1 MESRM
6 SLRSGLKCGAAFLI
20 TLGLLTP
27 GVSLAQTAKTAS
39 ATGSSGVEEVTVAGI
54 RHSIEDAIENKR
66 QSAVIMDNISAE
78 DIGKLPDQN
87 VAETLS
93 RIPGVQISRV
103 EGQGGAVSVRGIN
116 LNKLQLNGNNFVG
129 TAANGDANLTDFA
142 PELLAGVEVIKA
154 PSADLTE
161 GWLGGIIN
169 LRTKRPLDF
178 TDPVY
183 SARAEMSYADK
194 ARKGGFKLFGFG
206 TQNFF
211 NDQLGVLLGAT
222 YSQSSGRSDQFTTGG
237 WTRSVNATD
246 VNGDGVKDTFIMPLR
261 LQQFVDN
268 FTDKRLGLN
277 GTAQWR
283 PMDTLTVTLD
293 GLYSQRDVY
302 RPLTAAQ
309 AVLSPANVTNGIILT
324 DGTLAKATFGGVTFR
339 PLIYNE
345 GQASN
350 SDALALNVAYVD
362 GPWSAHFNASQSQ
375 GNALGQDGLSGTSTA
390 PGNAN
395 VLVAR
400 QLNPA
405 NTVSANYQLG
415 RNNASPDYNFT
426 SNYNMFDPAQYEVFA
441 TFDANYPIKNR
452 GRDYAFDVRYET
464 NWGPLKAI
472 KIGARLEN
480 TRVLSAQANATY
492 PALNLYDP
500 TPATSLRVPEV
511 SGINSGP
518 VIQDFMDG
526 QSGNF
531 PRALLSG
538 TPQPDV
544 WRAFLHATAPDLSSV
559 ASLGSI
565 NQVNQQA
572 LAGFIKFEFGGDLFG
587 IPYTGDAGLRD
598 VDVHRGSSGYSIIG
612 GTQAVPTS
620 VSRHFNDPLP
630 NANLILKP
638 TDDFD
643 IRLSMAKVTA
653 RPPLNTTGV
662 GVSLAPVTNT
672 GSAGNPDLKP
682 YAATQYDLSAEWY
695 FTRTT
700 MVSVALFKKDVS
712 AFTRIIQIAENHP
725 EAPNNTNGQTLYL
738 VNRPVNGADGEVGGF
753 EFNLQQDLD
762 FLPFPFDGLG
772 IGFNYTRADS
782 RTPNIDE
789 LTGAYLPLPF
799 SSKHSAN
806 ATLFYEKGP
815 VSWRAT
821 WNYRSPY
828 LLAQQGAASGG
839 SLFADS
845 HGQVDLSAGY
855 QITDD
860 YRITFEA
867 VNIGKDMN
875 SYYVSNKNRINNAW
889 QDDTRLYLG
898 LAANF

>member
-1 MESRM
+1 MNSRM
-6 SLRSGLKCGAAFLI
+6 SLRSGLKCGAALLVA
-20 TLGLLTP
+20 LGLLTP
-27 GVSLAQTAKTAS
+27 GISLAQTAKAAPAAAS
-39 ATGSSGVEEVTVAGI
+39 GGLEEVTVSGI

-66 QSAVIMDNISAE
+66 QSTVIMDNISAE

-103 EGQGGAVSVRGIN
+103 EGQGGAVSIRGIN

-129 TAANGDANLTDFA
+129 TAANGDANLSDFA
-142 PELLAGVEVIKA
+142 PELLAGIEVIKA

-178 TDPVY
+178 ANPVY

-211 NDQLGVLLGAT
+211 NDEFGVLLGAS

-237 WTRSVNATD
+237 WTRSVNTTD
-246 VNGDGVKDTFIMPLR
+246 VNGDGIKDTFFMPLR
-261 LQQFVDN
+261 LQQFADN
-268 FTDKRLGLN
+268 FTDKRFELN

-283 PMDTLTVTLD
+283 PTDSLTVTLD

-309 AVLSPANVTNGIILT
+309 AVLTPTNVTNGVILS

-350 SDALALNVAYVD
+350 SDALAVNVAYVN
-362 GPWSAHFNASQSQ
+362 GPWTAHFNASQSQ
-375 GNALGQDGLSGTSTA
+375 GNALGQDGLAGTSTA

-400 QLNPA
+400 QLNPT
-405 NTVSANYQLG
+405 NTVTANYQLG
-415 RNNASPDYNFT
+415 RNNASPDYSLT
-426 SNYNMFDPAQYEVFA
+426 GNYNLFDPSQYEIFA
-441 TFDANYPIKNR
+441 TFDSNYPVKNR
-452 GRDYAFDVRYET
+452 GRDYAFDTRYET
-464 NWGPLKAI
+464 NWGPLHAI
-472 KIGARLEN
+472 KVGVRLEN
-480 TRVLSAQANATY
+480 TRVFSAQANATY
-492 PALNLYDP
+492 PALSTYDP
-500 TPATSLRVPEV
+500 TPATSLRVTEV
-511 SGINSGP
+511 PGLNYGP
-518 VIQDFMDG
+518 LIQNFMDG

-531 PRALLSG
+531 PRMLLSG

-544 WRAFLHATAPDLSSV
+544 WRAFLHATPPDLSSV

-565 NQVNQQA
+565 NSVNQQTMA
-572 LAGFIKFEFGGDLFG
+572 AFMKFEFEGDLFG

-598 VDVHRGSSGYSIIG
+598 VDVHRGSGGYSIIG
-612 GTQAVPTS
+612 GTQAVPVS

-638 TDDFD
+638 ADDFD
-643 IRLSMAKVTA
+643 IRLSAAKVTA

-682 YAATQYDLSAEWY
+682 YGATQYDMSAEWY
-695 FTRTT
+695 FTRTS
-700 MVSVALFKKDVS
+700 MVSLALFKKDVS
-712 AFTRIIQIAENHP
+712 AFTRIIQVSENHP
-725 EAPNNTNGQTLYL
+725 EAPNNTNGSTTYL
-738 VNRPVNGADGEVGGF
+738 VNRPVNGTQGEVGGF
-753 EFNLQQDLD
+753 EFNYLQDLD
-762 FLPFPFDGLG
+762 FLPSPFDGLG
-772 IGFNYTRADS
+772 IGFTYTRADS
-782 RTPNIDE
+782 RTPNVDE
-789 LTGAYLPLPF
+789 LTGQFLPMPF

-815 VSWRAT
+815 FSWRAT

-828 LLAQQGAASGG
+828 LILQQGAASGG
-839 SLFADS
+839 SLYADS

-860 YRITFEA
+860 YRVTFAA
-867 VNIGKDMN
+867 VNLGKDMN

>member
-1 MESRM
+1 MNYR
-6 SLRSGLKCGAAFLI
+6 
-20 TLGLLTP
+20 
-27 GVSLAQTAKTAS
+27 VSLNAALKGGCALLFLAASSSITRAQTTPP
-39 ATGSSGVEEVTVAGI
+39 VEEAVVTGI
-54 RHSIEDAIENKR
+54 RHSIQDAIENKR
-66 QSAVIMDNISAE
+66 QSSVIMDNISAE

-93 RIPGVQISRV
+93 RIPGVQITRV

-129 TAANGDANLTDFA
+129 TAGNGDANLTDFA

-178 TDPVY
+178 QDPIY
-183 SARAEMSYADK
+183 SARAELSYADK
-194 ARKGGFKLFGFG
+194 ARKGGFKLFGFA

-211 NDQLGVLLGAT
+211 SDEFGALLGVT

-237 WTRSVNATD
+237 WTRVTTTD
-246 VNGDGVKDTFIMPLR
+246 VNGDGVKDNFYMPLR
-261 LQQFVDN
+261 LQQFADF
-268 FTDKRLGLN
+268 FTDKRLELN

-302 RPLTAAQ
+302 RPLIAAQ
-309 AVLSPANVTNGIILT
+309 AVLNTANVTNGLILS
-324 DGTLAKATFGGVTFR
+324 DGTLAKATFGGVTMR
-339 PLIYNE
+339 PLLYNE
-345 GQASN
+345 GQTAN
-350 SDALALNVAYVD
+350 SDALALNIAYLE
-362 GPWSAHFNASQSQ
+362 GRWSAHFNASQSQ

-400 QLNPA
+400 QLNPT
-405 NTVSANYQLG
+405 NIVTANYQLG
-415 RNNASPDYNFT
+415 RNNASPDYNLNGNF
-426 SNYNMFDPAQYEVFA
+426 NLLDPSQYEVYA

-472 KIGARLEN
+472 KVGSRLEN
-480 TRVLSAQANATY
+480 TRVFSAQANASY
-492 PALNLYDP
+492 PPLSTYDP
-500 TPATSLRVPEV
+500 TPATSLRVTEV
-511 SGINSGP
+511 PGLNYGP
-518 VIQDFMDG
+518 LVQDFMDG

-531 PRALLSG
+531 PRTLLSG
-538 TPQPDV
+538 TPQPAV
-544 WRAFLHATAPDLSSV
+544 WRSFLHATAPDLSSV
-559 ASLGSI
+559 ASKGSI
-565 NQVNQQA
+565 NQVNQQT
-572 LAGFIKFEFGGDLFG
+572 LAGFIKFEFEGTLFG
-587 IPYTGDAGLRD
+587 VPYTGDAGLRD
-598 VDVHRGSSGYSIIG
+598 VDVHRGSSGYSVVG
-612 GTQAVPTS
+612 GATAIPVS

-638 TDDFD
+638 TEDFD
-643 IRLSMAKVTA
+643 IRLSAAKVTA

-682 YAATQYDLSAEWY
+682 YGASQYDLTGEWY
-695 FTRTT
+695 FTATS
-700 MVSVALFKKDVS
+700 MISVALFKKDVS
-712 AFTRIIQIAENHP
+712 AFTRIVQVAENHP
-725 EAPNNTNGQTLYL
+725 EAPNNTNGQTSYL
-738 VNRPVNGADGEVGGF
+738 INRPVNGTQGEIAGF
-753 EFNLQQDLD
+753 EFNYLQDLN
-762 FLPFPFDGLG
+762 FLPAPFDGLG
-772 IGFNYTRADS
+772 VGFTYTRADS

-789 LTGAYLPLPF
+789 VTGQFLPMPF

-815 VSWRAT
+815 FSWRAT

-828 LLAQQGAASGG
+828 LIAQQSAASGG
-839 SLFADS
+839 SLYADS
-845 HGQVDLSAGY
+845 HGQVDLSATY
-855 QITDD
+855 EITED
-860 YRITFEA
+860 YHITFAA

-898 LAANF
+898 IAANF

>member
-1 MESRM
+1 MKYRVS
-6 SLRSGLKCGAAFLI
+6 SLNAALKCGAAVLI
-20 TLGLLTP
+20 LGTST
-27 GVSLAQTAKTAS
+27 VTAMAQAAQRADTAA
-39 ATGSSGVEEVTVAGI
+39 GSGVEEAVVTGI

-66 QSAVIMDNISAE
+66 QSSVIMDNISAE

-142 PELLAGVEVIKA
+142 PEMLAGIEVIKA

-178 TDPVY
+178 ADPVY
-183 SARAEMSYADK
+183 SGRAEMSYADK
-194 ARKGGFKLFGFG
+194 ARKGGFKFFGFA
-206 TQNFF
+206 THNFF
-211 NDQLGVLLGAT
+211 NDEVGLLLGAT

-237 WTRSVNATD
+237 WTRSVNTTD
-246 VNGDGVKDTFIMPLR
+246 VNGDGIKDTFYMPLR
-261 LQQFVDN
+261 LQQFVDF
-268 FTDKRLGLN
+268 FTDKRLEMN

-283 PMDTLTVTLD
+283 PWDTLTVTLD

-302 RPLTAAQ
+302 RPLIASQ
-309 AVLSPANVTNGIILT
+309 AVLSPANVTNGVILS
-324 DGTLAKATFGGVTFR
+324 DGTLSKATFGGVTLR
-339 PLIYNE
+339 PLLYNE
-345 GQASN
+345 GQTAN

-362 GPWSAHFNASQSQ
+362 GPWTAHFNSSQSQ

-405 NTVSANYQLG
+405 NTVTANYQLG
-415 RNNASPDYNFT
+415 RNNASPDY
-426 SNYNMFDPAQYEVFA
+426 SLSGNYNLQDPSQYEVYA
-441 TFDANYPIKNR
+441 TFDSNYPIKNR
-452 GRDYAFDVRYET
+452 GRDYSFDVRYET

-472 KIGARLEN
+472 KVGSRLEN
-480 TRVLSAQANATY
+480 TRVFSAQANATY
-492 PALNLYDP
+492 PALSTYDP
-500 TPATSLRVPEV
+500 TPATSLRVTEV
-511 SGINSGP
+511 PGLNYGP
-518 VIQDFMDG
+518 IIQDFMDG
-526 QSGNF
+526 QSGSF
-531 PRALLSG
+531 PRTLLSG
-538 TPQPDV
+538 APQPDV

-559 ASLGSI
+559 ASQGSI
-565 NQVNQQA
+565 NSVNQQT
-572 LAGFIKFEFGGDLFG
+572 LAAFIKFEFEGTVLG

-598 VDVHRGSSGYSIIG
+598 VDVHRGSSGFSVVG
-612 GTQAVPTS
+612 GTTAIPIS
-620 VSRHFNDPLP
+620 VGRHFNEPLP
-630 NANLILKP
+630 NVNLILKP
-638 TDDFD
+638 WDDFD
-643 IRLSMAKVTA
+643 IRLSSAKVTA

-682 YAATQYDLSAEWY
+682 YGATQYDMTAEWY
-695 FTRTT
+695 FTTT
-700 MVSVALFKKDVS
+700 SMLSVALFKKDVS
-712 AFTRIIQIAENHP
+712 AFTRIIQVAENHP
-725 EAPNNTNGQTLYL
+725 EAPNNTNGQTTYL
-738 VNRPVNGADGEVGGF
+738 INRPVNGTQGEIGGF
-753 EFNLQQDLD
+753 EFNYLQDLN
-762 FLPFPFDGLG
+762 FLPDPFDGLG
-772 IGFNYTRADS
+772 IGFTYTRADS

-789 LTGAYLPLPF
+789 VTGQYLPMPF

-815 VSWRAT
+815 FSWRAT

-828 LLAQQGAASGG
+828 LIAQQGAASGG
-839 SLFADS
+839 SLYADS
-845 HGQVDLSAGY
+845 HGQEDLSATY
-855 QITDD
+855 QVTEN
-860 YRITFEA
+860 YRVTFEA

-898 LAANF
+898 VAANF